1 MAFWTLRDFTPKLKD
16 RFVVI
21 IGGRF
26 VIAAKSVSKPTL
38 TFDNKEYK
46 MINHHFKYPGLPK
59 WNTVK
64 VTFVDMAGQVDR
76 AGTPAAA
83 EPAEPPTNTTNSDTA
98 QYLMKL
104 TTDGGYS
111 NPDDTKSV
119 SKQDMVKALGEVMI
133 QQIDNT
139 ATGPEG
145 NRKIKVVEQWKLI
158 NPIIKSITWGDLG
171 YGEDGL
177 VEYSLELDYD
187 YAEHSKGH
195 NLFGT
200 PDVESK
206 EDNK

>member
-64 VTFVDMAGQVDR
+64 VTFVDMAGRGD
-76 AGTPAAA
+76 A
-83 EPAEPPTNTTNSDTA
+83 TNSDTA